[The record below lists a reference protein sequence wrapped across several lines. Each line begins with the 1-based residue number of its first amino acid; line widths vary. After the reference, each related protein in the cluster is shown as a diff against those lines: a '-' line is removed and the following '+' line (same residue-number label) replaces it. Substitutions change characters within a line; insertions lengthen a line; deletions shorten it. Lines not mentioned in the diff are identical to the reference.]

1 MNLSGTITSDFMKLA
16 EVPTWKKPTLIN
28 FAATDFLT
36 LRNSLIAYAK
46 AVYPDDYQYFVES
59 DLGMM
64 FLELVAYMGS
74 VMSMKA
80 DMLANE
86 NFLATAKQRTSVK
99 KLLNLIGVKMRG
111 PLSAATQGKLLF
123 ENNLVGLTAVIT
135 PDKRIINTIST
146 EDGGAVTY
154 TLYKVVNGLVDTI
167 NSNGNI
173 YLNST
178 ETDNAL
184 TLANVFTNIVLQEG
198 ALVQE
203 TGEFAATEGV
213 KSIKLSQGP
222 VVDGSV
228 QVYVTDP
235 TKTLAQGAYT
245 EVQNI
250 YFASG
255 SSDRIFEVLYDDNY
269 NATILFGDNSTGI
282 VPSENASYLV
292 QYRVG
297 GGTRGN
303 IPKSYINTKVSVDL
317 IGTQNGSNQGTQVA
331 TLTNISKGTGGS
343 NAETIEHAKRY
354 APLTFRRQDR
364 LVTLEDY
371 SVFANTFI
379 SNYGTVGKATAATR
393 RAYASANVIDIY
405 VLEKASDLQLQRATT
420 NFKTQLLSAMNK
432 KKMATDDVVIVD
444 GLIRTLDLITTIKID
459 KDQEENQNNIKA
471 KVRNKILNYM
481 NVDNREFGQA
491 LDLSELNRQIFEI
504 DEVRYSTIDNL
515 GQDVIIDFN
524 EIIQLN
530 NLTINIELLD

>member
-28 FAATDFLT
+28 FAATDFLS
-36 LRNSLIAYAK
+36 LRNSLITYAK

-64 FLELVAYMGS
+64 FIELVAYMGS

-86 NFLATAKQRTSVK
+86 NFLATAKQRSSVK
-99 KLLNLIGVKMRG
+99 KLLNLIGVRMKG
-111 PLSAATQGKLLF
+111 PLSAAAQAKMTFQ
-123 ENNLVGLTAVIT
+123 ENLNGFTPVIT
-135 PDKRIINTIST
+135 PDKRIVNITST
-146 EDGGAVTY
+146 EDGGALTY
-154 TLYKVVNGLVDTI
+154 TLYKVVNGLVDTV
-167 NSNGNI
+167 NSTGNI
-173 YLNST
+173 YLYN
-178 ETDNAL
+178 NPAGF
-184 TLANVFTNIVLQEG
+184 ANVFTNLVLQEG
-198 ALVQE
+198 ALVQD

-222 VVDGSV
+222 VIDGSI
-228 QVYVTDP
+228 QVYITDP
-235 TKTLAQGAYT
+235 TKALAQGAYT
-245 EVQNI
+245 EVPNI

-269 NATILFGDNSTGI
+269 NATVLFGDNSTGVI
-282 VPSENASYLV
+282 PSENASFLV

-303 IPKSYINTKVSVDL
+303 IPNNFINTKINVTIQEDSSTK
-317 IGTQNGSNQGTQVA
+317 IG

-393 RAYASANVIDIY
+393 KAYASANVIDIY
-405 VLEKASDLQLQRATT
+405 VLEKASDIQLQRATT
-420 NFKTQLLSAMNK
+420 NFKTQLLTAMNK
-432 KKMATDDVVIVD
+432 KKMATDDIVIVD
-444 GLIRTLDLITTIKID
+444 GLIRTLDLVTTVKID
-459 KDQEENQNNIKA
+459 REQEENQNLIKA
-471 KVRNKILNYM
+471 KVTNKILNYM
-481 NVDNREFGQA
+481 NVDNREFGQQ
-491 LDLSELNRQIFEI
+491 LSISELNRQIFEI
-504 DEVRYSTIDNL
+504 DEVRFSTIDNL
-515 GQDVIIDFN
+515 DQDVVIDFN

-530 NLTINIELLD
+530 NLIINIELLD